1 MLTRAAKRALA
12 HLPCQLGAFG
22 STRTHGGPSIQSPR
36 RSCACADTPE
46 AGLARCML
54 DLVNHSDSADNVP
67 QFKAL
72 EAKLQPARI
81 RSTLAFAGL
90 YQLTHE
96 QLKRSVLDQVKGF
109 FGHMVIDDHEVW
121 WEPDGE
127 DRYKRDVLR
136 RAKNPFRASLLWLIG
151 MDAISPNQA
160 ERLEAIFAH
169 RHELTHELAKYIVDV
184 NFEPDVDLF
193 VEALATLKS
202 IARFWTDLE
211 VSIGTFDDHGEL
223 NVDDVTPLSLLV
235 LQMCIDA
242 YVEGVDGD
250 RADGVD

>member
-1 MLTRAAKRALA
+1 
-12 HLPCQLGAFG
+12 
-22 STRTHGGPSIQSPR
+22 
-36 RSCACADTPE
+36 
-46 AGLARCML
+46 ML
-54 DLVNHSDSADNVP
+54 DLVNHSDSADDVP

-109 FGHMVIDDHEVW
+109 FGHLVLDDREVW

-127 DRYKRDVLR
+127 GRYKRDVLS
-136 RAKNPFRASLLWLIG
+136 RAQNPFAASLLWLVS

-169 RHELTHELAKYIVDV
+169 RHELTHELAKYILDV
-184 NFEPDVDLF
+184 NFEPDVGLF
-193 VEALATLKS
+193 IEALTTLKS
-202 IARFWTDLE
+202 IGRFWTDLE
-211 VSIGTFDDHGEL
+211 VSIGTFDDHGKL

-242 YVEGVDGD
+242 YVDGD
-250 RADGVD
+250 RADGVDGVD